1 MTTRRPARRPCFS
14 PTFCCF
20 RPTWGSLGNFSESDQ
35 KSAAERAPG
44 GEEIVQPAPT
54 LASNVPRVVATFRSI
69 FDEHAPT
76 VWRALRHFGMS
87 EREVEDAVQE
97 VFVVV
102 HRQLSAGTE
111 PAHLRAWLYGI
122 AWRVAAAQR
131 RKAHR
136 KHEILS
142 DALEP
147 EPDSSRSPARLLER
161 SRRLAKLDRA
171 LNRLPEEQRAVF
183 LLYELEELSMRE
195 VAEALDCP
203 LHTAFSRLYAAR
215 KKVLA
220 ELGLTVPEE

>member
-1 MTTRRPARRPCFS
+1 
-14 PTFCCF
+14 
-20 RPTWGSLGNFSESDQ
+20 
-35 KSAAERAPG
+35 
-44 GEEIVQPAPT
+44 VQPAPLLT
-54 LASNVPRVVATFRSI
+54 SNEPRVLVTFRSI
-69 FDEHAPT
+69 FDQHAPT

-131 RKAHR
+131 RKAYR
-136 KHEILS
+136 QREVLL
-142 DALEP
+142 DAIEP

-161 SRRLAKLDRA
+161 QRRLVNLDRA
-171 LNRLPEEQRAVF
+171 LSRLPEEQRAVF

-215 KKVLA
+215 KKVVA
-220 ELGLTVPEE
+220 ELGLTVPEEVWTR